1 VTFKYFVSENIP
13 KLLVGKNVISRTT
26 KETLMRRTKFR
37 FLLIILLGVGLAVLL
52 STTGSAYVPPLTQA
66 SGATTPFTSGCNGAP
81 QTGTNY
87 PDAEVEPWVAVNPSN
102 LKNIIGVWQQDR
114 WSNGGANGL
123 ATGVSHDG
131 GHTWS
136 QRAAHFTRCSGGSA
150 SNGGDYERA
159 SDPWVTFSPNG
170 TAHQIALVLNDSN
183 PINGVTVSRSTD
195 GGDNWSEPITLIRD
209 TDPNFVDDKESI
221 TADPDNSNLVYAVW
235 DRLDLRTE
243 PDGNR
248 GPALLA
254 KTTNGGQSWN
264 SPQTIYDPGYNGE
277 TIGNQIVVLPNGDLV
292 DLFALFT
299 GQPANTESPAAGPSY
314 IAIVRSTDK
323 GQTWSQQPI
332 IISTLQSVGVT
343 DPQTGEAL
351 RTGSIIPDIAVD
363 QRTGYLY
370 VVWQDDRFSGG
381 KRDGIVFSKS
391 TDGGFTWSAPV
402 QVNRFPQVPAFTAA
416 VDVAN
421 RWCDWVDLLRFA
433 QRYGKPQNTAYRLL
447 VCAFL

>member
-1 VTFKYFVSENIP
+1 
-13 KLLVGKNVISRTT
+13 
-26 KETLMRRTKFR
+26 MRRTKFR
-37 FLLIILLGVGLAVLL
+37 FLLIILFGVGLAMLL
-52 STTGSAYVPPLTQA
+52 STAGSAYVAPLTQA

-136 QRAAHFTRCSGGSA
+136 QTAAKFTRCSGGSA

-277 TIGNQIVVLPNGDLV
+277 TIGNQIVVLCPM
-292 DLFALFT
+292 
-299 GQPANTESPAAGPSY
+299 
-314 IAIVRSTDK
+314 AI
-323 GQTWSQQPI
+323 
-332 IISTLQSVGVT
+332 
-343 DPQTGEAL
+343 
-351 RTGSIIPDIAVD
+351 
-363 QRTGYLY
+363 
-370 VVWQDDRFSGG
+370 
-381 KRDGIVFSKS
+381 
-391 TDGGFTWSAPV
+391 
-402 QVNRFPQVPAFTAA
+402 
-416 VDVAN
+416 
-421 RWCDWVDLLRFA
+421 
-433 QRYGKPQNTAYRLL
+433 
-447 VCAFL
+447 